1 MHITQTLTYSLIV
14 LAVVLSTACGGGP
27 GGEFSPNTETPN
39 VRPQENTNATST
51 RRRPPKPKI
60 NRDAKQL
67 FILAGQVASKA
78 NPDYDRALRLYNE
91 AYEKDRKLVLA
102 LYNAG
107 LVSELKGDEKQARQ
121 FYEAAG
127 GAGLGDG
134 WVNLGLMAL
143 ATGDKGQ
150 AESLFNRAL
159 SVEPLNGR
167 AHLNIAVF
175 AKERRDFEFA
185 MKSVRNALK
194 DDSTN
199 ADAYDVLA
207 QIYYDLGRYK
217 LALLVADAGLSELD
231 AEHTGLW
238 TTQGLI
244 QLKMDDVIKAVRSFQ
259 KAVDLDP
266 QNFAARLNLGL
277 ITFNYRDYEKSY
289 QLLSEAVRLR
299 PNHVEAVISH
309 AVAARTL
316 KRYDEA
322 RRGYTKVLELSP
334 NHPGAIFNIAVLDQ
348 DYVEIDPNDYTRRVE
363 VTQKAIAQYQQVL
376 NSARSEKLRKKAQL
390 RIEEAKII
398 IEAVEAEKESAAAE
412 AEAAAQEAEAAA
424 QEANQPATT
433 PAPAAQ

>member
-1 MHITQTLTYSLIV
+1 MHSTKTLNYLSILF
-14 LAVVLSTACGGGP
+14 VVLLNTACGGGP
-27 GGEFSPNTETPN
+27 SGEFAPNQTAPDMQ
-39 VRPQENTNATST
+39 RQENTTTPST
-51 RRRPPKPKI
+51 RRQPAKPTI
-60 NRDAKQL
+60 HQDAKQL

-78 NPDYDRALRLYNE
+78 NPDYERALTLYNE
-91 AYEKDRKLVLA
+91 AYNKDRKLVLA

-107 LVSELKGDEKQARQ
+107 LISELKGDEQQARQ

-143 ATGDKGQ
+143 SVGDKGQ

-159 SVEPLNGR
+159 GVEPLNGR
-167 AHLNIAVF
+167 AHLNLAVF

-199 ADAYDVLA
+199 ANAYDILA

-266 QNFAARLNLGL
+266 KNFAARLNLGL

-289 QLLSEAVRLR
+289 QLLSEAVKLR

-322 RRGYTKVLELSP
+322 RRGYNKVLELSP
-334 NHPGAIFNIAVLDQ
+334 NHPGALFNIAVLDQ
-348 DYVEIDPNDYTRRVE
+348 DYVDIDPNDYDRRVQ
-363 VTQKAIAQYQQVL
+363 VAQTAIGQYQQVL
-376 NSARSEKLRKKAQL
+376 NSAQSKKLRNKAQL

-398 IEAVEAEKESAAAE
+398 IEAVEAEKEAAAAE
-412 AEAAAQEAEAAA
+412 AEAAAQESNLPTAAPSV
-424 QEANQPATT
+424 Q
-433 PAPAAQ
+433 